1 MKNYFVYII
10 SNKNNTVYYTWVT
23 NNLERR
29 IFEHKNKLIE
39 WFTYKYN
46 IYKLLF
52 YNEFENINEAIEYEK
67 KIKKWS
73 RSKKLTLIKSINP
86 NMEEIVI

>member
-1 MKNYFVYII
+1 MKTYFVYII
-10 SNKNNTVYYTWVT
+10 SNKNHTVYYTWVT

-29 IFEHKNKLIE
+29 IFEHMNKVIE
-39 WFTYKYN
+39 WFTSKYN

-52 YNEFENINEAIEYEK
+52 YNKFEDINEAIEYEK

-73 RSKKLTLIKSINP
+73 RIKKLDLIKSINP
-86 NMEEIVI
+86 GMEEIII

>member
-1 MKNYFVYII
+1 MKAYFVYII

-29 IFEHKNKLIE
+29 IFEHKNKVIE
-39 WFTYKYN
+39 WFTSKYN
-46 IYKLLF
+46 IYKLIF

-67 KIKKWS
+67 RIKKWS
-73 RSKKLTLIKSINP
+73 RSKKLDLIKSVNP
-86 NMEEIVI
+86 NIEEIII